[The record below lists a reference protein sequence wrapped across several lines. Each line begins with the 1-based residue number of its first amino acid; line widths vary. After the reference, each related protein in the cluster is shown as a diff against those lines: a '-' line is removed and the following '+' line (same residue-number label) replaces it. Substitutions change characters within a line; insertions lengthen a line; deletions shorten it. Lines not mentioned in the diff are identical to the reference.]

1 MARDAIES
9 AKARGDDVVIID
21 TAGRMQNKTNLM
33 QELKKVHRV
42 ASPHIVLFVGD
53 ALAGNDA
60 VEQARK
66 FQSELNFDGAVLTKL
81 DTDARG
87 GAALSIAHATNRPI
101 VLAGSG
107 QDYQDLI
114 DFEPVQF
121 LTKLLSEDIEP
132 SAFSIFGVD
141 S

>member
-53 ALAGNDA
+53 ALLQ
-60 VEQARK
+60 QA
-66 FQSELNFDGAVLTKL
+66 
-81 DTDARG
+81 DTTR
-87 GAALSIAHATNRPI
+87 T
-101 VLAGSG
+101 V
-107 QDYQDLI
+107 
-114 DFEPVQF
+114 
-121 LTKLLSEDIEP
+121 
-132 SAFSIFGVD
+132 
-141 S
+141 